1 MRLASGFPWTTI
13 GILFYAADTPK
24 HAADGKAV
32 TTRFALDRSLPVPLG
47 VQLRGKIKYGIAC
60 GELRPGERL
69 PSVRDLA
76 VQIGIAPMTVAAVY
90 RELQEAE
97 LLEARGG
104 SGTFVASSGAEDM
117 TRRDGLRR
125 LRQRVD
131 ALLHDA
137 EALGLDAA
145 DILALVNMRLRAAPE
160 AGLRLVFVG
169 VFEAASLDYAAAIQT
184 RLPAADRIEAVTVER
199 LRQEPALCLDA
210 ASADLVLT
218 IADRRAEVAGLLGPK
233 APPLVTVRFLPA
245 EQVRAALAGL
255 DPFTRV
261 AVVSLFPEWL
271 AMMTAGVERFA
282 PHVSQ
287 VAATVLDAP
296 DLAERLAMA
305 DFVVFATGAEAVQA
319 RLPPGVATL
328 EYRHAPDPGDIERNL
343 QPILAAM
350 RARTAAVT
358 EEIACA

>member
-1 MRLASGFPWTTI
+1 LCSKAEFAQG
-13 GILFYAADTPK
+13 LFYAADTRED
-24 HAADGKAV
+24 AGGLAAV

-104 SGTFVASSGAEDM
+104 CGTFVASSGAEDA

-131 ALLHDA
+131 ALLRDA
-137 EALGLDAA
+137 EALGLDDA

-169 VFEAASLDYAAAIQT
+169 VFEAASRGYAAAIQA
-184 RLPAADRIEAVTVER
+184 RLPAADRVQAVTVER
-199 LRQEPALCLDA
+199 LRREPALCLEA

-233 APPLVTVRFLPA
+233 APPLVAVRFLPA
-245 EQVRAALAGL
+245 EPVRAALAAL

-261 AVVSLFPEWL
+261 AVVSLFAEWL
-271 AMMTAGVERFA
+271 AMMTAGVQRFA

-287 VAATVLDAP
+287 VAATMLEAS
-296 DLAERLAMA
+296 DLAERLATA
-305 DFVVFATGAEAVQA
+305 DFVVFATGAEAVLA
-319 RLPPGVATL
+319 RLAPGVASL
-328 EYRHAPDPGDIERNL
+328 EYRHAPDPSDIERNL
-343 QPILAAM
+343 LPILATM
-350 RARTAAVT
+350 RGGAAT
-358 EEIACA
+358 MAEEVACA

>member
-1 MRLASGFPWTTI
+1 
-13 GILFYAADTPK
+13 LFYAADTQRRAK
-24 HAADGKAV
+24 ADAGV
-32 TTRFALDRSLPVPLG
+32 VTRFALDRSLPVPLG

-104 SGTFVASSGAEDM
+104 CGTFVASSGAENV
-117 TRRDGLRR
+117 TRRYGLRR

-145 DILALVNMRLRAAPE
+145 DILALVNMRLRATPE

-169 VFEAASLDYAAAIQT
+169 VFEAASQDYATAIQG
-184 RLPAADRIEAVTVER
+184 RLPSEDHIAAVTVER
-199 LRQEPALCLDA
+199 LRREPALCLDVA
-210 ASADLVLT
+210 GADLVLT

-245 EQVRAALAGL
+245 EQVRAALAAL

-282 PHVSQ
+282 PHVFQ
-287 VAATVLDAP
+287 VAATMLDAP
-296 DLAERLAMA
+296 DLAERLAIA
-305 DFVVFATGAEAVQA
+305 DLVVFATGAEAVLA
-319 RLPPGVATL
+319 RLPPRVASL
-328 EYRHAPDPGDIERNL
+328 EYRHAPDPSDIERNL
-343 QPILAAM
+343 LPILMTM
-350 RARTAAVT
+350 RIRTAAT
-358 EEIACA
+358 SEEIACA

>member
-1 MRLASGFPWTTI
+1 MDARV
-13 GILFYAADTPK
+13 FYGVDTP
-24 HAADGKAV
+24 APASVGMSV
-32 TTRFALDRSLPVPLG
+32 PGRFALDRSLPVPLG

-76 VQIGIAPMTVAAVY
+76 GQIGIAPMTVAAVY

-104 SGTFVASSGAEDM
+104 CGTFVASSGAQDVS
-117 TRRDGLRR
+117 RRDGLRR

-131 ALLHDA
+131 ALLRDS

-169 VFEAASLDYAAAIQT
+169 VFDAASQDYAAAIQS
-184 RLPAADRIEAVTVER
+184 RLPSADNIVAVTVER
-199 LRQEPALCLDA
+199 LRREPALCLDT

-233 APPLVTVRFLPA
+233 APPLVMVRFLPA
-245 EQVRAALAGL
+245 EQVRAALAAL

-261 AVVSLFPEWL
+261 AMVSLFPEWL

-296 DLAERLAMA
+296 DLSEQLANA
-305 DFVVFATGAEAVQA
+305 DFIVFATGAEAVRA
-319 RLPPGVATL
+319 KLPPGVASL
-328 EYRHAPDPGDIERNL
+328 EYRHAPDPSDIERNL
-343 QPILAAM
+343 LPILAAM
-350 RARTAAVT
+350 RSKTSKVT
-358 EEIACA
+358 EEVACA

>member
-1 MRLASGFPWTTI
+1 LLASPGADFA
-13 GILFYAADTPK
+13 GELFYAADTREDKGVP
-24 HAADGKAV
+24 DAV

-60 GELRPGERL
+60 RELRPGERL

-104 SGTFVASSGAEDM
+104 CGTFVASCGAENA

-131 ALLHDA
+131 ALLRDA
-137 EALGLDAA
+137 KALGLDDA

-160 AGLRLVFVG
+160 TGLCLVFVG
-169 VFEAASLDYAAAIQT
+169 VFEAASQAYAAAIQA
-184 RLPAADRIEAVTVER
+184 RLPAADRILAVTVER
-199 LRQEPALCLDA
+199 LRREPALCLEA

-233 APPLVTVRFLPA
+233 APPLVAVRFLPA
-245 EQVRAALAGL
+245 EPVRAALAAL

-287 VAATVLDAP
+287 VAATMLDAP
-296 DLAERLAMA
+296 DLAERLATA
-305 DFVVFATGAEAVQA
+305 DFVVFATGAEAVLA
-319 RLPPGVATL
+319 RLAPGVASL
-328 EYRHAPDPGDIERNL
+328 EYRHAPDPSDIERNL
-343 QPILAAM
+343 LPILATM
-350 RARTAAVT
+350 RGGTAVMA
-358 EEIACA
+358 EEVACA